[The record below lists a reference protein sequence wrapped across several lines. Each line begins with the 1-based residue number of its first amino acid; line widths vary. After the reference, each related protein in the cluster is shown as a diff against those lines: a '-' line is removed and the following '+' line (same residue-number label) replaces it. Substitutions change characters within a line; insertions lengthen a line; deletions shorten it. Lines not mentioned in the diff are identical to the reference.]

1 MLYSKQRGK
10 KDFDISVCSERLF
23 MLHMSSLSADLKL
36 RTQRQHAATQI
47 PACIW
52 THYNSEPIWAALQ
65 GRTRRREK
73 EGGQKRNVTVKQLE
87 NSSYCDY
94 IVCQDWKSTTKKA
107 LFVNPVIFIL
117 LFLFAYLFCSHSPKS
132 NPLNMLSTDREI
144 PLTSYL
150 LCPTRMS
157 FFVGVG
163 NGWGTVT
170 NFPFAS
176 EAQRVLSL
184 LDVFGQA

>member
-1 MLYSKQRGK
+1 
-10 KDFDISVCSERLF
+10 
-23 MLHMSSLSADLKL
+23 MLHISSLSADLKL
-36 RTQRQHAATQI
+36 RTRRQHAAATQI

-65 GRTRRREK
+65 ERTRREREK
-73 EGGQKRNVTVKQLE
+73 EGGQKKNVTAYQLE
-87 NSSYCDY
+87 NSSYSDY
-94 IVCQDWKSTTKKA
+94 IVCRGWKSTTKKA
-107 LFVNPVIFIL
+107 LFVNPVIFML
-117 LFLFAYLFCSHSPKS
+117 LFLFAYLFCSYSPNS
-132 NPLNMLSTDREI
+132 NPLSMHSTDREI

-157 FFVGVG
+157 YFCWAGNPWGV
-163 NGWGTVT
+163 VT